1 MNYDDFKKKM
11 DGLDESKRQQVA
23 NLMWNSQMDATYKNY
38 WDQYQS
44 EMNNSQPKTSQASN
58 SFSTPETT
66 YQNQQQN
73 QQVQQQ
79 TFKTPTY
86 DPEEKLDTSMFG
98 ATDGQVRVQEGR
110 AKELWHADYTLN
122 SDARMQEITNNLNAY
137 WQNNPE
143 YFSDRDTYNKMFNY
157 NERSNEQKALL
168 DSYRKKK
175 EGMDTAQRYTTW
187 DSIVNGM
194 NDAEITNDQLN
205 YIKEYSPEA
214 YREWQQK
221 QQDEV
226 NLRIANLA
234 TPADPTANA
243 ELFQSISKKLNLDPW
258 DSYQIYDN
266 WTSMCEKLWVFSDS
280 EKLSSYQNQLNQN
293 HQKMEQIM
301 SRYANSAGGTVSD
314 ALAAARMQKALAPYQ
329 QVEANLQ
336 NSYQILLNG
345 RNSNLA
351 LANQSVQVMQA
362 QAQEIFNQRL
372 QGLGFAM
379 QTASYRTPEQQAQ
392 LQLTTQ
398 AISNEMN
405 LLQQSKQQDLNLY
418 NQYAGAKLQNQLQN
432 ELTDLSVSDPKQL
445 RANLNNALTSYYE
458 QYGDIIQRSQAQVV
472 DDIINYAN
480 EKGISVAQAMTENF
494 IKPLQWKA
502 EYKQKVA
509 TQYWMLSKQSV
520 TTINGKSV
528 IMTTNPNGSI
538 SYQYLED
545 PSETVSTAKP
555 YDLVDSSHL
564 SLDTWTWT
572 YTLGDFL
579 NESEAKDNYKAGQC
593 GKFVND
599 YLEKI
604 GLGRYYDNDINTKL
618 NSVNS
623 DTPIVWS
630 VAVFDY
636 NHKSSDGVNYGHVGI
651 VTKVYDDWSFDVK
664 DSNYNSDWVVHTRH
678 ILAWSPSCKG
688 FFDPSQPP
696 RSNSNWSDLESSFEW
711 NGNVYN
717 YNDYAWWNELT
728 DDEKITVQNLL
739 TYQTDPASLPKSWA
753 DNWKSNQRVR
763 AAAAAIGRSHGYN
776 ERKFAEIK
784 KVEDT
789 WNKANLPWWPSSAN
803 STAMSILKAVS
814 DSFKDLENYDINA
827 VNSWINA
834 FKKETSDPTV
844 WAMYTDMRVAASE
857 IAKAL
862 KWGASPTTE
871 EIKDISNLLDGNMWT
886 EQAKA
891 VFRHFAKNL
900 YEKNESEAKAFG
912 EVTWYKP
919 KPIYTDEAAERLNNS
934 MWVDLSKYY
943 NYQSP
948 VTTWPDDI
956 LTKYFDGLGANSNNF
971 ENSINFI
978 LNG

>member
-58 SFSTPETT
+58 SFYSPETT

-73 QQVQQQ
+73 QPTYQPQQQQQVQQQ
-79 TFKTPTY
+79 PTY
-86 DPEEKLDTSMFG
+86 DPNEKLDTNMFG
-98 ATDGQVRVQEGR
+98 ATDGKVKVQEGT
-110 AKELWHADYTLN
+110 AKYTGKADFSLN

-168 DSYRKKK
+168 DSYWKKK
-175 EGMDTAQRYTTW
+175 EGMDTAQRYNTW
-187 DSIVNGM
+187 DSILNGM

-214 YREWQQK
+214 YRERQQK
-221 QQDEV
+221 QQDEI

-266 WTSMCEKLWVFSDS
+266 WTSMCERLGVFSDS

-329 QVEANLQ
+329 QVESNLQ

-362 QAQEIFNQRL
+362 QAQEDQRIFNQRL

-509 TQYWMLSKQSV
+509 NDYGMLSKQSV
-520 TTINGKSV
+520 TTIDWKPV

-538 SYQYLED
+538 SYSYISNPNEKN
-545 PSETVSTAKP
+545 SYVKP
-555 YDLVDSSHL
+555 YDIVDASRL
-564 SLDTWTWT
+564 SLDTWTWK
-572 YTLGDFL
+572 YTLWNFL
-579 NESEAKDNYKAGQC
+579 EEDKAQENAKGGRC
-593 GKFVND
+593 GAFVND

-604 GLGRYYDNDINTKL
+604 GVWRYFDDDLSTKL
-618 NSVNS
+618 NSINT
-623 DTPIVWS
+623 DTPKIWT
-630 VAVFDY
+630 VAIFDY
-636 NHKSSDGVNYGHVGI
+636 GHITKETGENHGHVGI
-651 VTKVYDDWSFDVK
+651 VTKVYDDWSFDVV
-664 DSNYNSDWVVHTRH
+664 DSNYNWDRKTHTRH

-688 FFDPSQPP
+688 FFDPSQWASVKNTTSLSSIDEAKKQNYLEEARRGQMTNTDVAKIGDLAAEQG
-696 RSNSNWSDLESSFEW
+696 RSEEWREALKQGMNTSLTDTQLKMSEKTDSTFSSNAIVKEFESAVNQIEQLQTALNDNSGVWDMSAIFTFMKTLDPSSVVRETEFDSAAKTAWVLNADSIWQSLEKNI
-711 NGNVYN
+711 NGQFLTKQQREDFKKIAKEFIKVKANN
-717 YNDYAWWNELT
+717 YNVKYNDLLKRYDQFWIPHDFAPTNMADVVMDALDSGLDSWPTDRTTKFYDWLQKNTIWNWIYSITLE
-728 DDEKITVQNLL
+728 DE
-739 TYQTDPASLPKSWA
+739 D
-753 DNWKSNQRVR
+753 
-763 AAAAAIGRSHGYN
+763 
-776 ERKFAEIK
+776 F
-784 KVEDT
+784 
-789 WNKANLPWWPSSAN
+789 
-803 STAMSILKAVS
+803 
-814 DSFKDLENYDINA
+814 
-827 VNSWINA
+827 
-834 FKKETSDPTV
+834 
-844 WAMYTDMRVAASE
+844 
-857 IAKAL
+857 
-862 KWGASPTTE
+862 
-871 EIKDISNLLDGNMWT
+871 
-886 EQAKA
+886 
-891 VFRHFAKNL
+891 
-900 YEKNESEAKAFG
+900 
-912 EVTWYKP
+912 
-919 KPIYTDEAAERLNNS
+919 LNT
-934 MWVDLSKYY
+934 L
-943 NYQSP
+943 
-948 VTTWPDDI
+948 
-956 LTKYFDGLGANSNNF
+956 
-971 ENSINFI
+971 
-978 LNG
+978 